1 MVRLHLSALLWAWI
15 VVLVQFT
22 SSVCGISS
30 PPPAEQTPR
39 AALVTLA
46 HDYDLDAML
55 FTMQQLEDKFNS
67 RYQYQWIFFSTE
79 MLSNDFKELTSNA
92 TNATCIYE
100 VIPNENWVIPG
111 WTDPSQALTSPG
123 SSMENHAEIR
133 KPVANIRQMNHWS
146 SAPFAKE
153 RRLRDYDWFWRIE
166 PGVSDIYGLGA

>member
-1 MVRLHLSALLWAWI
+1 MAKLHLSAVLWACI
-15 VVLVQFT
+15 MVLVQFT
-22 SSVCGISS
+22 SPVRGVFS
-30 PPPAEQTPR
+30 PPSAEGAPR

-55 FTMQQLEDKFNS
+55 FTMQQLEEKFNN

-79 MLSNDFKELTSNA
+79 VLGDDFKELTSNA

-100 VIPNENWVIPG
+100 VIPNENWAIPG
-111 WTDPSQALTSPG
+111 WTDSSQVPNPQ
-123 SSMENHAEIR
+123 ENNMGNGAKTR
-133 KPVANIRQMNHWS
+133 KPIASIRQMNRWN

-166 PGVSDIYGLGA
+166 PGVSGSSGL